1 MVPELPEKTAES
13 LAALSLPSVANAV
26 AASYRLW
33 IYTESDAKVSA
44 NAEPRT
50 RQHEERRFCPR
61 PALCRASAAATAA
74 AAAARPALCRW
85 PGARSSAVLRSGKRR
100 GRRAERAGG
109 AVAGRA
115 GQGGGA
121 MPAVLS
127 ACWALLAAAFLA
139 ALLLRRA
146 LPRRAAGGGC
156 GALLSIFFQ
165 DLISYG
171 KTKLGGEQRPAWLRR
186 LQVPKR

>member
-1 MVPELPEKTAES
+1 M
-13 LAALSLPSVANAV
+13 
-26 AASYRLW
+26 
-33 IYTESDAKVSA
+33 
-44 NAEPRT
+44 
-50 RQHEERRFCPR
+50 
-61 PALCRASAAATAA
+61 
-74 AAAARPALCRW
+74 
-85 PGARSSAVLRSGKRR
+85 
-100 GRRAERAGG
+100 
-109 AVAGRA
+109 AGRA